1 MPTFYEFF
9 AGGGMARI
17 GLGPEWTCLFAND
30 VDAMK
35 CAAYRD
41 NFGGEELLKADIRS
55 LTAADLPGRADL
67 AWASFPCQDLSLAG
81 DRQGLA
87 AGRSG
92 LFYEFMYLI
101 RKLISENR
109 SPDLVVV
116 ENVTGLITSHGGADF
131 RSVVECFVASGYVVS
146 GAVIDAARFLP
157 QSRRRLFLVASRADA
172 ETRESSPAEQFA
184 PASLQRAVAALPAPL
199 RDAWRWPA
207 LPQPPRRNADLIDIV
222 ERRAPAAAWLDE
234 RATARLLSQMAPAH
248 RKAVEARRSASAR
261 AVGTVFRRIRRED
274 GRSVQRAEVRY
285 DGLAGC
291 LRTPAGGSSRQFL
304 LVTENSKTRARLLS
318 PRECARL
325 MGLDDDY
332 RLPMSATAAYKLT
345 GDGVVA
351 PVVRWTAEHWLAP
364 LLSTGAVRHAA

>member
-41 NFGGEELLKADIRS
+41 NFGGEDLVEADIRT

-81 DRQGLA
+81 DRRGLA

-92 LFYEFMYLI
+92 LFFEFMRLI
-101 RKLISENR
+101 RELTSDNR
-109 SPDLVVV
+109 APDLVAI

-131 RSVVECFVASGYVVS
+131 RRIIECFAASGYDVS
-146 GAVIDAARFLP
+146 GAVIDAAHFLP

-172 ETRESSPAEQFA
+172 EIWRSAPTEQFA
-184 PASLQRAVAALPAPL
+184 PVSLQRAVAALPNAL
-199 RDAWRWPA
+199 RDSWRWPP
-207 LPQPPRRNADLIDIV
+207 LPEPPRRNADLIDIV
-222 ERRAPAAAWLDE
+222 ERQALNATWLDAP
-234 RATARLLSQMAPAH
+234 ATARLLDQMAPPH
-248 RKAVEARRSASAR
+248 RRAVEARRASDAR
-261 AVGTVFRRIRRED
+261 TVGTVFRRIRREND
-274 GRSVQRAEVRY
+274 CSVQRAEVRY

-291 LRTPAGGSSRQFL
+291 LRTPAGGSSRQYL
-304 LVTENSKTRARLLS
+304 LETEHSEIRARLLS

-325 MGLDDDY
+325 MGLDDGY
-332 RLPMSATAAYKLT
+332 RLPAGATAAYKLT

-351 PVVRWTAEHWLAP
+351 PVVRWIAEQWLAP
-364 LLSTGAVRHAA
+364 MLSKDVPRHAA